1 METELQAGPSHPLV
15 DEPHFNEEW
24 TLLTARRVVPLSEL
38 KSHRAHLNHWKL
50 VAGFAGAIVLG
61 GLVGLASIRFT
72 KPASEVASETE
83 QPQSEQVQMSV
94 PTPVETQEA
103 QSGESETV
111 QSEVAN
117 APVKV
122 AAGTRK
128 SVRRNQTTDLQT
140 SAPSVV
146 DPSTTT
152 AGPAA
157 TLVDQWQE
165 RRPRRVSVKPPRRD
179 RDQNDLM
186 RVDEIF
192 EGSHPK
198 SKPN

>member
-1 METELQAGPSHPLV
+1 METELQTEPSHPLIG
-15 DEPHFNEEW
+15 EPHFDEEW
-24 TLLTARRVVPLSEL
+24 TLLTARPVVPLIDL
-38 KSHRAHLNHWKL
+38 KSHGALLKHWKL
-50 VAGFAGAIVLG
+50 VAAFAGAIVLG

-72 KPASEVASETE
+72 NPSSEVASETE
-83 QPQSEQVQMSV
+83 QPQPAQMQMSV
-94 PTPVETQEA
+94 PDPVETPEA
-103 QSGESETV
+103 QSEEGESV

-117 APVKV
+117 APVRT
-122 AAGTRK
+122 ATTARK
-128 SVRRNQTTDLQT
+128 SVHRNQTTDSQT
-140 SAPSVV
+140 SAPLLVE
-146 DPSTTT
+146 PSTTN
-152 AGPAA
+152 APAA

>member
-1 METELQAGPSHPLV
+1 METELQTESSHPLV
-15 DEPHFNEEW
+15 DEPHFDEEW
-24 TLLTARRVVPLSEL
+24 TLRTARRVVPLTEL

-50 VAGFAGAIVLG
+50 VAAFAGAIVLG
-61 GLVGLASIRFT
+61 GLVGLASIRFS

-83 QPQSEQVQMSV
+83 QPQSEQVQVSV
-94 PTPVETQEA
+94 PTPVETQET

-111 QSEVAN
+111 QSEVATV
-117 APVKV
+117 PVKV
-122 AAGTRK
+122 AASARK
-128 SVRRNQTTDLQT
+128 SVHRNQTTDLQT

-146 DPSTTT
+146 DPSTT
-152 AGPAA
+152 AAPAA

-165 RRPRRVSVKPPRRD
+165 RRPRRVSVKPPPRD

-192 EGSHPK
+192 EGTHPK

>member
-24 TLLTARRVVPLSEL
+24 TLLTARRVVPLTEL

-50 VAGFAGAIVLG
+50 VAAFAGAIVLG
-61 GLVGLASIRFT
+61 GLVGLASIRFS

-83 QPQSEQVQMSV
+83 QPQSEQVQVSV
-94 PTPVETQEA
+94 PTPVETQES

-122 AAGTRK
+122 AASTRK
-128 SVRRNQTTDLQT
+128 SVHRNQTTDSQA
-140 SAPSVV
+140 SAPPVV
-146 DPSTTT
+146 DPGTT
-152 AGPAA
+152 AAPAA

-165 RRPRRVSVKPPRRD
+165 RRPRRVTVKPPRRD